1 MAQDGLLYISYH
13 DTLELLSAAEALEV
27 VEQVY
32 SMHANGSVMWSDP
45 PSFHM
50 DDDGFHNHWHVKA
63 CMLKDIPVA
72 GVRMYGYFEDSERST
87 VGTLDSTRL
96 VVISDPETSVPLA
109 IVDEHWN
116 FSIRST
122 AAACIACKW
131 MTNPGPKVL
140 GLVGVGSMGRTA
152 LQCLSSMY
160 RFEEIRCT
168 SRRPETREAFAEEWS
183 ANLGVPV
190 IPVETPEEVVTGAD
204 IAVGGT
210 TSTDVVSRVEWLKPG
225 STFIS
230 LARRE
235 LDPAGWPKMDK
246 VVIDDFDLNMLA
258 PAFRDT
264 VEKGYLSRESLY
276 AEIWELVSGQKP
288 GRESQDERVLIHTVG
303 LVSQD
308 VALANFV
315 YRKALEK
322 GMGTRLPLAHI

>member
-1 MAQDGLLYISYH
+1 MSAQGPLFVSYR
-13 DTLELLSAAEALEV
+13 DTLDLLSAAEALEV
-27 VEQVY
+27 VERVY
-32 SMHANGSVMWSDP
+32 GMHARGSVRWSEP

-50 DDDGFHNHWHVKA
+50 DDDGLHNHWHVKA
-63 CMLKDIPVA
+63 CLLKEIPIA
-72 GVRMYGYFEDSERST
+72 GVRMYGYYEDDERST

-131 MTNPGPKVL
+131 MTNPDPKVL

-160 RFEEIRCT
+160 AFEEIRCT

-183 ANLGVPV
+183 TALGVPV
-190 IPVETPEEVVTGAD
+190 TPVATPEETVTGAD

-225 STFIS
+225 ATFIS

-246 VVIDDFDLNMLA
+246 VVIDDFELNMLS
-258 PAFRDT
+258 PVFRET
-264 VEKGYLSRESLY
+264 VKQGYLSRETLH
-276 AEIWELVSGQKP
+276 AEIWELVADRKP
-288 GRESQDERVLIHTVG
+288 GREHPDERVLIHTVG

-308 VALANFV
+308 VALAEFV
-315 YRKALEK
+315 YRKAVEK
-322 GMGTRLPLAHI
+322 GAGVRLPAAHS